1 MTTAQMEQ
9 MLQYRRLASRMR
21 REIASLTEKY
31 PDQWVAMTTG
41 EELII
46 GASMDEILAALD
58 ERGIQHENV
67 VIEFLEANPVTMIV

>member
-1 MTTAQMEQ
+1 MTTPQMEQ
-9 MLQYRRLASRMR
+9 MLEYRRLASRMR

-41 EELII
+41 GELII
-46 GASMDEILAALD
+46 GASMDEILAALG
-58 ERGIQHENV
+58 ERGVQHENV

>member
-1 MTTAQMEQ
+1 MTTAQLEQ

-31 PDQWVAMTTG
+31 PDQWVAMSTG
-41 EELII
+41 GELIT
-46 GASMDEILAALD
+46 GVSMDEILAALD
-58 ERGIQHENV
+58 ERGIRREDV

>member
-1 MTTAQMEQ
+1 MTIAQMEQ

-21 REIASLTEKY
+21 RETASLTEKY

>member
-21 REIASLTEKY
+21 REIASLTENY
-31 PDQWVAMTTG
+31 PDQLVAMTTG

>member
-1 MTTAQMEQ
+1 MTIAQMEQ

>member
-1 MTTAQMEQ
+1 MTIAQMEQ

-31 PDQWVAMTTG
+31 PDQWVAMNAG
-41 EELII
+41 GELII
-46 GASMDEILAALD
+46 GASMDEILAALV
-58 ERGIQHENV
+58 ERGIQRENV